1 MSMPARTPN
10 IGMVPLGLFSL
21 GVATF
26 LLAGQFGG
34 WIDALQ
40 FVPYAIFTGGLAMMV
55 AGIMALREDNPFAG
69 TAFSLI
75 GSFFVA
81 VGFDV
86 WFFASGEKNHGAD
99 LAWVTLAWAVVLL
112 LLALASFGV
121 ARMPMPGKIMWVI
134 LFLGFLLAWISAAFQ
149 MDWARTAAS
158 IAGIIV
164 AIMAVLGGYMSLREV
179 MADAGGP

>member
-1 MSMPARTPN
+1 MSMPARTTN
-10 IGMVPLGLFSL
+10 LGMIPLGLFSL
-21 GVATF
+21 GIATF

-34 WIDALQ
+34 WIDASQ
-40 FVPYAIFTGGLAMMV
+40 FVPYGIFTGGLAMMV
-55 AGIMALREDNPFAG
+55 AGIIALREDNPFAG

-81 VGFDV
+81 VGFDL
-86 WFFASGEKNHGAD
+86 WFFASGEKNPGVD
-99 LAWVTLAWAVVLL
+99 LAWVAIAWAVVLL
-112 LLALASFGV
+112 LLAMASFGV
-121 ARMPMPGKIMWVI
+121 TQMPMPGKIMWVI
-134 LFLGFLLAWISAAFQ
+134 LFLAFLFAWISTAFH

-164 AIMAVLGGYMSLREV
+164 AIMAVLGGYMSLRQV